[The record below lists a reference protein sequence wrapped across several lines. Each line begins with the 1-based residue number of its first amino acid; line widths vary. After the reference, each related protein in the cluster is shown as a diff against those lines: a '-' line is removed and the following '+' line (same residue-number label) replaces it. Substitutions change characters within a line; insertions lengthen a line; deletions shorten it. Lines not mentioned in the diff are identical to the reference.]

1 MVVHLSIGKLRRKDM
16 HQNSNFLSL
25 TIIFDQPFYVGI
37 FERRTGNTY
46 EVSKINL
53 GTSEP
58 RDSSIYELLIENWHQ
73 VRFNTVN
80 IANNER
86 IQKNVNPKRMQRLAK
101 KALKSGLSTKA
112 QEAVKLAQTAQK
124 LEKKKHKSLRNQE
137 IKEQR
142 YLLSQ
147 KKKSEKHRGH

>member
-1 MVVHLSIGKLRRKDM
+1 M
-16 HQNSNFLSL
+16 HQNNNSLSL
-25 TIIFDQPFYVGI
+25 TIIFDQPFYIGV
-37 FERRTGNTY
+37 FERKTGDVY

-58 RDSSIYELLIENWHQ
+58 RDSLIYELLIENWHH

-80 IANNER
+80 IANNEQ
-86 IQKNVNPKRMQRLAK
+86 IQKKISPKRMQRLAK
-101 KALKSGLSTKA
+101 KDLKSGLSTKA

>member
-1 MVVHLSIGKLRRKDM
+1 MY
-16 HQNSNFLSL
+16 QNSNSLSL

-37 FERRTGNTY
+37 FEQRTGDIY
-46 EVSKINL
+46 EISKINL

-58 RDSSIYELLIENWHQ
+58 RDSLIYELLIKNWHHIH
-73 VRFNTVN
+73 FKTVI

-86 IQKNVNPKRMQRLAK
+86 IQKKVNPKRMQRLAK
-101 KALKSGLSTKA
+101 KALTAGLSTKA
-112 QEAVKLAQTAQK
+112 QEAIKLAQTAQK
-124 LEKKKHKSLRNQE
+124 LEKKKEKSLKHQE

>member
-1 MVVHLSIGKLRRKDM
+1 M
-16 HQNSNFLSL
+16 HQNNNSLSL
-25 TIIFDQPFYVGI
+25 TIIFDQPFYIGV
-37 FERRTGNTY
+37 FERKTGDVY
-46 EVSKINL
+46 EASKINL

-58 RDSSIYELLIENWHQ
+58 RDSLIYELLIENWHH

-80 IANNER
+80 IANNEQ
-86 IQKNVNPKRMQRLAK
+86 IQKKISPKRMQRLAK
-101 KALKSGLSTKA
+101 KDLKSGLSTKA

>member
-1 MVVHLSIGKLRRKDM
+1 M
-16 HQNSNFLSL
+16 HQNNNSLSL

-37 FERRTGNTY
+37 FERKTGDVY

-58 RDSSIYELLIENWHQ
+58 RDSLIYELLIENWHH

-80 IANNER
+80 IANNEQ
-86 IQKNVNPKRMQRLAK
+86 IQKKVNPKRMQRLAK
-101 KALKSGLSTKA
+101 QALKSGLSTKA
-112 QEAVKLAQTAQK
+112 QEAVKLAQTAKK
-124 LEKKKHKSLRNQE
+124 LEKRKHKSLRNQE

>member
-1 MVVHLSIGKLRRKDM
+1 M

-58 RDSSIYELLIENWHQ
+58 RDSLIYELLIENWSR

-80 IANNER
+80 IANTER
-86 IQKNVNPKRMQRLAK
+86 IQKKVNPKRMQRLAK
-101 KALKSGLSTKA
+101 KTLKSGLSTKA

-124 LEKKKHKSLRNQE
+124 LEKKKHKSLKNQE

>member
-1 MVVHLSIGKLRRKDM
+1 MY
-16 HQNSNFLSL
+16 QNNNSLSL

-37 FERRTGNTY
+37 FERKTGDVY

-58 RDSSIYELLIENWHQ
+58 RDSLIYELLIENWHH

-80 IANNER
+80 IANNEQ
-86 IQKNVNPKRMQRLAK
+86 IQKKISPKRMQRLAK
-101 KALKSGLSTKA
+101 KALKLGLSTK
-112 QEAVKLAQTAQK
+112 AVKLAQTAQK

>member
-1 MVVHLSIGKLRRKDM
+1 M

-58 RDSSIYELLIENWHQ
+58 RDSLIYELLIENWSR

-80 IANNER
+80 IANTER
-86 IQKNVNPKRMQRLAK
+86 IQKKVNPKRMQRLAK
-101 KALKSGLSTKA
+101 KTLKSGLSTKA

-124 LEKKKHKSLRNQE
+124 LEKKKHKSLKKQE